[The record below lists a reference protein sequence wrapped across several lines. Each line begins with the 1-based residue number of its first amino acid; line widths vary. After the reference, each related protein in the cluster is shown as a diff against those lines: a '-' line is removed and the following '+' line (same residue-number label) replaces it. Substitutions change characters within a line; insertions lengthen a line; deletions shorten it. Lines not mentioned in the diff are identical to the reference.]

1 LTEEQLAL
9 GSALLV
15 RVPNPYFGIIPRSS
29 SIGDPTVTRAQLLTL
44 YPEYTAV
51 SFYRNNVGVTN
62 YQGVAFSIRQ
72 RFSKGLTYSAA
83 YTYSTLKDTASSVFD
98 ASILAGPLTNA
109 AVADSHNLDRDYDY
123 STGDIPHYFGGSV
136 VWDLPFGEGRA
147 NQPRGVVGMLA
158 RDWSIATVVTVQSG
172 VPVALTQANLLGYA
186 GFTTQR
192 PNLVGDP
199 ELPADQRTPD
209 HWFNTAAFQTASQFQ
224 IGTASRNP
232 VRGPSYRDVD
242 LAVMRLI
249 RVGRDRAVEL
259 RAEVFNL
266 LNTAN
271 FGAPATTLGA
281 ANFGT
286 ITTALDPR
294 VVQLAVK
301 YSF

>member
-1 LTEEQLAL
+1 MK
-9 GSALLV
+9 
-15 RVPNPYFGIIPRSS
+15 P
-29 SIGDPTVTRAQLLTL
+29 

-51 SFYRNNVGVTN
+51 SFYRNNVGVSR
-62 YQGVAFSIRQ
+62 YQAVALSIRQ
-72 RFSKGLTYSAA
+72 RFSRGLTYSAA

-98 ASILAGPLTNA
+98 ASILTGPLTNA

-123 STGDIPHYFGGSV
+123 STGDIPHYFGASL
-136 VWDLPFGEGRA
+136 VWDLPIGAGRA
-147 NQPRGVVGMLA
+147 TEPHGIVGLLA
-158 RDWSIATVVTVQSG
+158 SDWSVATVVTLQSG
-172 VPVALTQANLLGYA
+172 VPVAVTQPNSLGYA

-199 ELPADQRTPD
+199 TLPAGERTPAR
-209 HWFNTAAFQTASQFQ
+209 WFNTAAFSTASQFQ

-249 RVGRDRAVEL
+249 RAGGERSVEL

-271 FGAPATTLGA
+271 FGAPAAQHGA

-301 YSF
+301 FSF